1 MRKPKV
7 LIVEDDP
14 DIAASIRYSL
24 ELNKGIECLQAL
36 DGKEALKK
44 AREESPDL
52 IILDVMLPKMDGF
65 QVSRLLKFDEMYKHI
80 PIIMLTARAQDSDQA
95 LGMETGADEYVT
107 KPFSLDA
114 LLGLVMQYLEQNRGD
129 AG

>member
-24 ELNKGIECLQAL
+24 ELGQGIECLQAL

>member
-24 ELNKGIECLQAL
+24 ELHKGIECLQAL